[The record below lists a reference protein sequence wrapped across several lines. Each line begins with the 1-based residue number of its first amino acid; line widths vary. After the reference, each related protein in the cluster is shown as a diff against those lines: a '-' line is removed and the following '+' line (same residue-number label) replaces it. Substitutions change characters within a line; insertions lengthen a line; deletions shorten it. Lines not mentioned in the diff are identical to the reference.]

1 MKKIICLWSCPRNNS
16 TALMYSFNSREDTQ
30 VYDEPLYAHYLFK
43 SGAKHPGRQKSLD
56 SQENNGN
63 KVINEIILQPNDKIT
78 FHKLM
83 THFLIDIDKSFLLK
97 VTNVLFIRNPEE
109 IINSYHKV
117 ISFPTI
123 DDIGIKMQYDLY
135 HELEK
140 KQQNVILLDAKELLI
155 NPEKILKKLCSN
167 INISYDKEMLKW
179 EKGPKNEDG
188 SWSKYWY
195 KNTHNSTGFNKYI
208 KKKILLKGSNID
220 LAKRCENYYNFLYS
234 KSIRIN

>member
-1 MKKIICLWSCPRNNS
+1 MKKIICLWSCPRNIS
-16 TALMYSFNSREDTQ
+16 TALMYSFRSREDTK
-30 VYDEPLYAHYLFK
+30 VFDEPLYAHYLVK
-43 SGAKHPGRQKSLD
+43 SGLQHPGRNETLRTM
-56 SQENNGN
+56 ENIGEE
-63 KVINEIILQPNDKIT
+63 VIKNIILNPSAEIN

-83 THFLIDIDKSFLLK
+83 TNSLIDLDKSFLLK
-97 VTNVLFIRNPEE
+97 VVNILFIRNPIE

-117 ISFPTI
+117 IPFPTI
-123 DDIGIKMQYDLY
+123 EDIGIKMQYDLY

>member
-30 VYDEPLYAHYLFK
+30 VYDEPLYAHYLHK
-43 SGAKHPGRQKSLD
+43 SGAKHPGRQESLD
-56 SQENNGN
+56 SQKNNGN
-63 KVINEIILQPNDKIT
+63 KVINEIILKPNKEIT

-109 IINSYHKV
+109 IIHSYHKV
-117 ISFPTI
+117 IPFPTI

-140 KQQNVILLDAKELLI
+140 KQKKVILIDSKELLI
-155 NPEKILKKLCSN
+155 NPKNILKKLCEE
-167 INISYDKEMLKW
+167 IKIPFDEGMLSW
-179 EKGPKNEDG
+179 QKGPKKEDG
-188 SWSKYWY
+188 VWAKYWY
-195 KNTHNSTGFNKYI
+195 KKTHQSTGFNSYKQ
-208 KKKILLKGSNID
+208 KKISLQGTNIE
-220 LAKRCENYYNFLYS
+220 LAKNASKYYNFLYS
-234 KSIRIN
+234 KALKN